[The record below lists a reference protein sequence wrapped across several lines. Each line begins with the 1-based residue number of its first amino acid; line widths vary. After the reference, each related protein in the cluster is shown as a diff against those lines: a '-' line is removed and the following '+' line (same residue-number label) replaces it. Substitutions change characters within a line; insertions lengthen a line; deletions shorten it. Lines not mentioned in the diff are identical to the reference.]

1 MLVRAM
7 TMMAI
12 DWKTIGLSLP
22 RIAVSNHSDNTNDIS
37 RSFFLL
43 QNRNSPEPARE
54 AAPPDAPWPR
64 RRRRYFLRDRSAAAR
79 GPGLSRDRA
88 HRSLARCLAA
98 EVQVDAQGGELMGR
112 EREREREREG
122 REREGR
128 GGIFDGRSQP
138 LSKKKKKHRHHQVGA
153 SAWSLAVVATLLGL
167 SHPAVDKVC
176 RAGVCVRERVSV
188 VESALSRPLLETPK
202 KTKTKKSKTGLA
214 LAPLAAFGPRL
225 RRPRGGSLPR
235 ALGPG
240 AHLFPAGSDGEGK
253 QQQQ

>member
-128 GGIFDGRSQP
+128 GGEKIEQGFSTGDLNLFQ
-138 LSKKKKKHRHHQVGA
+138 KKKKNIVTTR
-153 SAWSLAVVATLLGL
+153 SAPPRGL
-167 SHPAVDKVC
+167 SPSWPRC
-176 RAGVCVRERVSV
+176 WG
-188 VESALSRPLLETPK
+188 SRT
-202 KTKTKKSKTGLA
+202 
-214 LAPLAAFGPRL
+214 R
-225 RRPRGGSLPR
+225 
-235 ALGPG
+235 
-240 AHLFPAGSDGEGK
+240 
-253 QQQQ
+253 Q

>member
-128 GGIFDGRSQP
+128 GGEKIEQGFSTGDLNLFQ
-138 LSKKKKKHRHHQVGA
+138 KKKKTSSPPGRR
-153 SAWSLAVVATLLGL
+153 LRVVSRRRGHA
-167 SHPAVDKVC
+167 
-176 RAGVCVRERVSV
+176 AG
-188 VESALSRPLLETPK
+188 
-202 KTKTKKSKTGLA
+202 A
-214 LAPLAAFGPRL
+214 LAPGSRQGMQSRSMCERESVG
-225 RRPRGGSLPR
+225 RRISSLT
-235 ALGPG
+235 
-240 AHLFPAGSDGEGK
+240 SSS
-253 QQQQ
+253 